1 MTLEKSGEIMKI
13 RRIASSLIIAGMLTA
28 SFAACSAPQPNPSP
42 SASSTP
48 TASKPAPMTP
58 AEAKLAFAKIA
69 KDSCFEAQAL
79 GVVESSEDFIVV
91 ALNKDEAYKDYSAAY
106 LEYPSTYGLIWEL
119 DAITACADY
128 YTFSMAEEAGQE
140 AAIDVTF
147 DENDSTFT
155 TFEDFGEFGTSE
167 YKFTIVDGKFATA
180 QNLDP
185 KNERFITIRYGSIT
199 ADDRAVVETAV
210 EEFLAKD

>member
-1 MTLEKSGEIMKI
+1 MKFG
-13 RRIASSLIIAGMLTA
+13 RIASNLALTGMLVA
-28 SFAACSAPQPNPSP
+28 SLAACNTPAPSPSP

-48 TASKPAPMTP
+48 SATKPAAMTP
-58 AEAKLAFAKIA
+58 AEAKAAFAVIA
-69 KDSCFEAQAL
+69 KDSYFEAQKL
-79 GVVESSEDFIVV
+79 GVDESSEDFIVV

-140 AAIDVTF
+140 ADIDVTF
-147 DENDSTFT
+147 EENDSTFT
-155 TFEDFGEFGTSE
+155 TVEDFGEFGTSE

-180 QNLDP
+180 ENLDP
-185 KNERFITIRYGSIT
+185 KNERLITIRYGSIT

-210 EEFLAKD
+210 EEYLAKD

>member
-1 MTLEKSGEIMKI
+1 MKI
-13 RRIASSLIIAGMLTA
+13 NRIASILVVAGMLVA
-28 SFAACSAPQPNPSP
+28 SLAACTAPAPGPSP

-48 TASKPAPMTP
+48 SATKPAPMAP
-58 AEAKLAFAKIA
+58 AEAKAAFAVIA
-69 KDSCFEAQAL
+69 KDSCFEAQKL

-91 ALNKDEAYKDYSAAY
+91 SLNKDEAYKDYSAAY
-106 LEYPSTYGLIWEL
+106 LEYPSTFGLIWEL
-119 DAITACADY
+119 TAITACADY
-128 YTFSMAEEAGQE
+128 YTFSMAEEAGKE
-140 AAIDVTF
+140 ADIDVTF

-180 QNLDP
+180 ESLDP

-210 EEFLAKD
+210 EEFLAKG